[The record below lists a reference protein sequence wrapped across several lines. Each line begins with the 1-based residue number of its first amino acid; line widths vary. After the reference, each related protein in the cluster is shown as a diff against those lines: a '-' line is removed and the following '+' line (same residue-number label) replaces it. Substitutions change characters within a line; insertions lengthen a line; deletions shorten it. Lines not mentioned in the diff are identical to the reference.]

1 MFVQSY
7 DATITDNE
15 APAQK
20 AREEALRGL
29 VAYLSPQHMQ
39 STARCAA
46 RLHERLPDKR
56 ALWRNQVLVAYGGG
70 KDSTYTIAFVRLM
83 QLLLHRG
90 YGNTFRLRIA
100 TNRHAGMPQAV
111 MENIGR
117 AYRALGIL
125 DDPLCEPLLVDGN
138 EIKPFREGEP
148 LPRSLVQQN
157 RDDILMTGHRT
168 FANGRPTFCNACNF
182 RMVNAFGLAASY
194 GEGVDVIVTGDA
206 RREQRAYY
214 VWVRRL
220 AQTFGI
226 DGLTGKGDFGGFLET
241 MRNISA
247 MYFRDIHGKQATDAV
262 EQRLVASGVRKELH
276 FFSIYGDTDYASG
289 AHWDLLTKHLGFTF
303 DDIAFSFSES
313 DCANPG
319 LMAHLRG
326 LKCERDH
333 GRSYA
338 EGLDEYVRFAV
349 GLMRQKDF
357 PEALVDMVLARYE
370 GSAGV
375 SRMRARMNEV
385 ARELYGLEEE
395 QLVCMT
401 YSPFAGRGERLQRYL
416 EREHPRFAHLGD
428 AIHGLLWGDA
438 RAEGQASTR
447 AFLERTSGLT
457 LAQLQVVY
465 DAPLHG
471 LAPGGADG
479 HLIPHILAR
488 DPHKQIIQTQHA
500 QGGPMVDE
508 IISGR

>member
-7 DATITDNE
+7 DATVTSNE
-15 APAQK
+15 GPS
-20 AREEALRGL
+20 LRGREGAL
-29 VAYLSPQHMQ
+29 NGLLAYLSSEQIEGA
-39 STARCAA
+39 ARCAA
-46 RLHERLPDKR
+46 RLHTRLPDKQT
-56 ALWRNQVLVAYGGG
+56 LHRNQVLVAYGGG

-83 QLLLHRG
+83 QLLLHRT
-90 YGNTFRLRIA
+90 YGDTFRLRVA
-100 TNRHAGMPQAV
+100 TNRHAGMPRAV

-117 AYRALGIL
+117 TYRALGIL

-138 EIKPFREGEP
+138 EVKPFREGEP
-148 LPRSLVQQN
+148 LPRRLVQRN

-168 FANGRPTFCNACNF
+168 SANGRPTFCNACNF
-182 RMVNAFGLAASY
+182 GMVNAFGLAAAH
-194 GEGVDVIVTGDA
+194 GGGVDVIVTGDA

-220 AQTFGI
+220 AQKLGI
-226 DGLTGKGDFGGFLET
+226 DGMEGKGDFGGFLET

-247 MYFRDIHGKQATDAV
+247 TYFRDIHGEQATSAV
-262 EQRLVASGVRKELH
+262 EQRLVASEVRKELH
-276 FFSIYGDTDYASG
+276 FFSIYGDTDYESG
-289 AHWDLLTKHLGFTF
+289 AHWDLLTEHLGFTF

-326 LKCERDH
+326 LRCERDH

-338 EGLDEYVRFAV
+338 EGIDEYVRFAV

-370 GSAGV
+370 GRDGV
-375 SRMRARMNEV
+375 MRMRSRMNEV

-395 QLVCMT
+395 QLVCMVC
-401 YSPFAGRGERLQRYL
+401 SPFAGRGERLQPYL
-416 EREHPRFAHLGD
+416 EREHPCLAHLGD
-428 AIHGLLWGDA
+428 AIHALLRGDP
-438 RAEGQASTR
+438 RVEGREATR

-457 LAQLQVVY
+457 VPQLQVVY
-465 DAPLHG
+465 GAPRHD
-471 LAPGGADG
+471 LAPGSADG
-479 HLIPHILAR
+479 HLITQILAR
-488 DPHKQIIQTQHA
+488 DPHKQVIQTRHA
-500 QGGPMVDE
+500 RGGPVVEE